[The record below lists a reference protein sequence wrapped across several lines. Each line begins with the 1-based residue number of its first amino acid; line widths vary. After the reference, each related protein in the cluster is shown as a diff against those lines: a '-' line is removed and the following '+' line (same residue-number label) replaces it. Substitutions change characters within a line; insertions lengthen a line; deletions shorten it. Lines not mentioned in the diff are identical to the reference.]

1 MPGEAGAW
9 SRHTELSQPRSSNP
23 AATLEQVADMKE
35 YIEQALANI
44 AYSITHATQKV
55 DICILES
62 SLSSYQYQYLRCLL
76 AAP

>member
-1 MPGEAGAW
+1 
-9 SRHTELSQPRSSNP
+9 
-23 AATLEQVADMKE
+23 MKE

-55 DICILES
+55 DILES

>member
-1 MPGEAGAW
+1 
-9 SRHTELSQPRSSNP
+9 
-23 AATLEQVADMKE
+23 MKE

-44 AYSITHATQKV
+44 AYCITHATQKV